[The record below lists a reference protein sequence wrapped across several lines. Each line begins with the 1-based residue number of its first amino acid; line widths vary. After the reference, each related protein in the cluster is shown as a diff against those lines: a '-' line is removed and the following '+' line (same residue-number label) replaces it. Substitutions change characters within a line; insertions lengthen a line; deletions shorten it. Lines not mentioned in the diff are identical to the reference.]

1 MCSKKGNI
9 NKIKV
14 KLNKIPTIIKG
25 NSHTDDRGTIL
36 FNNQFTA
43 TEVKR
48 IYFIENKDTEFVRA
62 WQGHKIEQRWFSAV
76 QGSFE
81 IKLIEV
87 DHWEHLSKSS
97 LIHTFI
103 LKANQLDILHVPR
116 GYISSI
122 QALETDSKLLV
133 MADYLIGE
141 VQDEYRFD
149 ADYFKI

>member
-1 MCSKKGNI
+1 MKPSE
-9 NKIKV
+9 
-14 KLNKIPTIIKG
+14 IKG
-25 NSHTDDRGTIL
+25 KVHTDFRGSL
-36 FNNQFTA
+36 YYNNDFDA
-43 TEVKR
+43 KEVER

-87 DHWEHLSKSS
+87 DDWITPSKNNT
-97 LIHTFI
+97 IHSFI
-103 LKANQLDILHVPR
+103 LKANQLDVLHVPK

-122 QALETDSKLLV
+122 QALELNSKLML
-133 MADYLIGE
+133 MADYLLGE
-141 VQDEYRFD
+141 VKDEFRFD

>member
-1 MCSKKGNI
+1 MKPSE
-9 NKIKV
+9 
-14 KLNKIPTIIKG
+14 IKG
-25 NSHTDDRGTIL
+25 KVHTDYRGSL
-36 FNNQFTA
+36 FYNNDFDA
-43 TEVKR
+43 KEVKR

-87 DHWEHLSKSS
+87 DDWITPSKNSTIYS
-97 LIHTFI
+97 FV
-103 LKANQLDILHVPR
+103 LKANQLDVLHVPK

-122 QALETDSKLLV
+122 QALELNSKLML
-133 MADYLIGE
+133 MGDYLIGE
-141 VQDEYRFD
+141 VKDEFRFD

>member
-1 MCSKKGNI
+1 
-9 NKIKV
+9 
-14 KLNKIPTIIKG
+14 LNKIPTIIKG
-25 NSHTDDRGTIL
+25 NYHTDDRGTIL
-36 FNNQFTA
+36 FNNEFTA

-87 DHWEHLSKSS
+87 DNWESPSKNSV
-97 LIHTFI
+97 IHSFI
-103 LKANQLDILHVPR
+103 LNANQLDVLHVPK

-122 QALETDSKLLV
+122 QALEANSRLLL
-133 MADYLIGE
+133 MADYLLGE
-141 VQDEYRFD
+141 VKDEYRFE

>member
-1 MCSKKGNI
+1 MEKMLHKCRDSMK
-9 NKIKV
+9 
-14 KLNKIPTIIKG
+14 PSEIKG
-25 NSHTDDRGTIL
+25 KIHTDFRGSL
-36 FNNQFTA
+36 FYNNDFDA
-43 TEVKR
+43 KEVKR

-87 DHWEHLSKSS
+87 DDWITPSKNSTIYS
-97 LIHTFI
+97 FV
-103 LKANQLDILHVPR
+103 LKANQLDILHVPK

-122 QALETDSKLLV
+122 QALELNSKLML
-133 MADYLIGE
+133 MADYLLGE
-141 VQDEYRFD
+141 VKDEFRFD

>member
-1 MCSKKGNI
+1 MKPSE
-9 NKIKV
+9 
-14 KLNKIPTIIKG
+14 IKG
-25 NSHTDDRGTIL
+25 KVHTDFRGSL
-36 FNNQFTA
+36 YYNNDFDA
-43 TEVKR
+43 KEVKR

-87 DHWEHLSKSS
+87 DDWITPSKNNT
-97 LIHTFI
+97 IHSFI
-103 LKANQLDILHVPR
+103 LKANQLDVLHVPK

-122 QALETDSKLLV
+122 QALELNSKLML
-133 MADYLIGE
+133 MADYLLGE
-141 VQDEYRFD
+141 VKDEFRFD